1 MFELLKNPV
10 FKNLNGLFKRTIW
23 YSKNMQ
29 TCLAIMI
36 RNIFWSN
43 FGRKAQWDWPSYVHA
58 WQKNPMKDNLA
69 FGLHVVLDL
78 FNQDN
83 TFPSEWPSFKENK
96 AKWDIT
102 ESLLAKS
109 T

>member
-1 MFELLKNPV
+1 MFRKSWFET
-10 FKNLNGLFKRTIW
+10 F
-23 YSKNMQ
+23 SKVTVAEKHNEIDLVMY
-29 TCLAIMI
+29 MH
-36 RNIFWSN
+36 
-43 FGRKAQWDWPSYVHA
+43 G
-58 WQKNPMKDNLA
+58 QKTHEDNLA